1 MSGKIFVTSDT
12 HFCHNRDF
20 LYAPRGCVS
29 PDEMNKLIVK
39 KWNSLVTEDDE
50 VYHLGDVMLNNDDEG
65 LKLLKQLNG
74 FIHII
79 RGNHDSDQRIAKYIK
94 CHNVV
99 EVRDA
104 AYLHYGKY
112 HFFLSHFPCI
122 CSNFDYDKPLK
133 ARTINLCGHTHTQDK
148 WANWEQGVIY
158 HCELD
163 AHGVAPVALDDV
175 IVDLEKKMRENTK

>member
-1 MSGKIFVTSDT
+1 MSKIYITSDW
-12 HFCHNRDF
+12 HFNHNKPF
-20 LYAPRGCVS
+20 IYEPRGFTNVY
-29 PDEMNKLIVK
+29 DMNSAIIKNYNKIVTM
-39 KWNSLVTEDDE
+39 NDE
-50 VYHLGDVMLNNDDEG
+50 VWCLGDCMLGDNIEG
-65 LKLLKQLNG
+65 LKLIKQLNG
-74 FIHII
+74 KIHII
-79 RGNHDSDQRIAKYIK
+79 AGNHCSEIRRELYKTCYNI
-94 CHNVV
+94 V

-104 AYLHYGKY
+104 AFLHYNKY

-148 WANWEQGVIY
+148 WTNWEQGVIY

-163 AHGVAPVALDDV
+163 AHDMAPVALDDI